1 VLRGEAG
8 LGGRGNAAGPLGA
21 AGAALSLDSLE
32 EQVVSMLPVALTHR
46 KILNRNL
53 VLPSILP
60 STLPLHPHLHP
71 PLPPPSPSPSPSLSP
86 PARPLLQVASG
97 LITAARYHEL
107 IHAEAVSSGPSRP
120 LPPRERRAAPPTLR
134 QYNLDMGGGQS
145 ATLTTNFGSPDPG
158 DSRRDWSREWESR
171 GRGGR
176 GGRGRGRPAPSAPR
190 TELK

>member
-1 VLRGEAG
+1 
-8 LGGRGNAAGPLGA
+8 
-21 AGAALSLDSLE
+21 
-32 EQVVSMLPVALTHR
+32 
-46 KILNRNL
+46 
-53 VLPSILP
+53 
-60 STLPLHPHLHP
+60 
-71 PLPPPSPSPSPSLSP
+71 
-86 PARPLLQVASG
+86 SG

-107 IHAEAVSSGPSRP
+107 VRSEAGSSSGGGAAP

-171 GRGGR
+171 GGR
-176 GGRGRGRPAPSAPR
+176 GGRGRGRTAPSAPR

>member
-1 VLRGEAG
+1 
-8 LGGRGNAAGPLGA
+8 
-21 AGAALSLDSLE
+21 
-32 EQVVSMLPVALTHR
+32 M
-46 KILNRNL
+46 
-53 VLPSILP
+53 
-60 STLPLHPHLHP
+60 
-71 PLPPPSPSPSPSLSP
+71 
-86 PARPLLQVASG
+86 LQVASG

-107 IHAEAVSSGPSRP
+107 VRSEAGSSSGGGAAP

-171 GRGGR
+171 GGR
-176 GGRGRGRPAPSAPR
+176 GGRGRGRTAPSAPR